1 VSPWRIRPPG
11 LFCYIL
17 GDKKPCG
24 SYTIKLQQWSC
35 HSQPHYSRLSLVQL
49 YTSTAKE
56 DRWRSFESCK
66 PQCFECRTMFLNWFT
81 PCSPVFY
88 SGGLDWNAGA
98 MIEKAFSWFQ
108 HHSPCWL
115 AIITSIKWQGTM
127 NVAFITSV
135 WAAKPNQTKREIRVL
150 SQNILWGRRNDIYVS
165 CKF

>member
-1 VSPWRIRPPG
+1 
-11 LFCYIL
+11 
-17 GDKKPCG
+17 
-24 SYTIKLQQWSC
+24 
-35 HSQPHYSRLSLVQL
+35 
-49 YTSTAKE
+49 
-56 DRWRSFESCK
+56 
-66 PQCFECRTMFLNWFT
+66 MFLNWFT

-98 MIEKAFSWFQ
+98 MIEKGFSWFQ

-127 NVAFITSV
+127 NVAFITSM

-165 CKF
+165 CLSFNLIVCIGPARKELGSEWSNLLFQHWRNYCHAAWFSSHTSPSVKGVMCTKGS